1 MINLKAMSKE
11 NIIFD
16 FTEET
21 PPTEGWLRFGEDYEI
36 EVYHNNEWIKLEE
49 YERIRSEKKDG
60 NL

>member
-1 MINLKAMSKE
+1 ME

-16 FTEET
+16 FNEE
-21 PPTEGWLRFGEDYEI
+21 YKI
-36 EVYHNNEWIKLEE
+36 EVYHNNEWIKSEE

>member
-1 MINLKAMSKE
+1 MSKE

-49 YERIRSEKKDG
+49 YERIRSEEKDG